1 MAAPLTSPTMPG
13 FSDLGPWLQQVDVW
27 GMEGRRNGGREAERD
42 RWRVMET
49 TDILTCLPA
58 SKIPY
63 IS

>member
-1 MAAPLTSPTMPG
+1 MPR

-27 GMEGRRNGGREAERD
+27 GMEGRRDGGREAERD
-42 RWRVMET
+42 RWSVMET
-49 TDILTCLPA
+49 TDSLTCLPA